1 MLSVKNKE
9 ILQRWCD
16 AKSQI
21 DGQARLLAVTKN
33 QPIESIKTL
42 LDAGQLL
49 FGENRLQEAEQKW
62 LHLKT
67 DFVQLHLIGPLQT
80 NKVRSA
86 VSLFDVIQTLD
97 RPALALKLKEELA
110 KTGKSVKLMVQVNL
124 GAEPQK
130 SGVHFDKAESF
141 IDYCLNELQLP
152 IIGVMGI
159 PPIDEDPI
167 PYFQR
172 LYTLYKHY
180 DFSEISMGMSSDYL
194 LALQCGSTM
203 VRLGSTLFGKRQ

>member
-9 ILQRWCD
+9 ILRRWND

-33 QPIESIKTL
+33 QPIESIKAL

-49 FGENRLQEAEQKW
+49 FGENRFQEAEQKW
-62 LHLKT
+62 FHLKT
-67 DFVQLHLIGPLQT
+67 DLIQLHLIGPLQT
-80 NKVRSA
+80 NKVKSA
-86 VSLFDVIQTLD
+86 VALFDVIQTLD
-97 RPALALKLKEELA
+97 RPNLALKLREELA
-110 KTGKSVKLMVQVNL
+110 KTERSVKLMVQVNL
-124 GAEPQK
+124 GSEPQK
-130 SGVHFDKAESF
+130 SGISLDKAESF
-141 IDYCLNELQLP
+141 IDYCLNELHLP

-159 PPIDEDPI
+159 PPIAEDPI
-167 PYFQR
+167 PYFQK
-172 LYTLYKHY
+172 LFTLYKHY

-203 VRLGSTLFGKRQ
+203 VRLGSTLFGERQ

>member
-130 SGVHFDKAESF
+130 
-141 IDYCLNELQLP
+141 
-152 IIGVMGI
+152 
-159 PPIDEDPI
+159 
-167 PYFQR
+167 
-172 LYTLYKHY
+172 
-180 DFSEISMGMSSDYL
+180 
-194 LALQCGSTM
+194 
-203 VRLGSTLFGKRQ
+203 